1 MSFYTFFQIL
11 IVSLAATSA
20 MTLFSYAISTKY
32 RDENYKE
39 PLLLSQML
47 AQIKF
52 NMPIVSK
59 KTLGWLLYFVIGFLF
74 VLVYHLL
81 WLYDILD
88 FSVRSAFLLGITS
101 GVIGVISWIIMLK
114 ITKCDLSKDFKGYY
128 LQMFISRIIFALY
141 AAAVYYILLTVF
153 LAVYS
158 PLTS

>member
-101 GVIGVISWIIMLK
+101 GVIGVVSWIIMLK
-114 ITKCDLSKDFKGYY
+114 IAKCDLSKDFKGYY